1 MSATV
6 TVTPSDPDGTWLVGL
21 PGDHDLRAS

>member
-6 TVTPSDPDGTWLVGL
+6 TVTPCDPDGTWLFGL
-21 PGDHDLRAS
+21 HGDHDLRAS

>member
-1 MSATV
+1 V